1 MKRIHYGWLVCA
13 SCTLLLVC
21 TMGFCNNVFPVYL
34 PYLEQ
39 TYLTSTQGSGLISIR
54 CLFGIAGMFFVERFY
69 QRFSLRAGLAVTCF
83 MVSAAFAVYATAR
96 THWMFCVGAAV
107 SGIGYGLGSMIPVA
121 ILMRSWF
128 YERGN
133 TAIGICSAGSG
144 ISTILFPVL
153 IVRLIEASSTSAGF
167 WLQSAISAA
176 AGVLLFAVVR
186 DTPAE
191 KGMAPYGERTQR
203 VASPAAEPGEE
214 TRRTGG
220 AAAVQCGCLLVGAV
234 AATATGHFSAYFYTQ
249 GYAPALVS
257 LGISTFGVSLTVSKV
272 LCGAQFDRHGGRR
285 TGTAFLLTALCGC
298 TLSCFAGGTGL
309 GVLFGSLI
317 LMGIGFS
324 AATVGVPVWA
334 EEFSSQGTYRRIL
347 RRFQVTYAVGS
358 TLFSSVP
365 GMIYDRTGSY
375 RGAYLLMSGFL
386 LASAL
391 LLNAAY
397 FLWDRRKQMP

>member
-69 QRFSLRAGLAVTCF
+69 RRFSLRSGLAATCF

-144 ISTILFPVL
+144 VSTILFPV
-153 IVRLIEASSTSAGF
+153 IIIRLIETSGVSAGF

-176 AGVLLFAVVR
+176 VGGLLLAVVR

-191 KGMAPYGERTQR
+191 KGMAPYGHQ
-203 VASPAAEPGEE
+203 
-214 TRRTGG
+214 TRRAVSPTAELGKGVRGTGG
-220 AAAVQCGCLLVGAV
+220 IAAVQCGCLLAGAV

-257 LGISTFGVSLTVSKV
+257 LGISTFGVFLTVSKIF
-272 LCGAQFDRHGGRR
+272 CGAQFDRHGGRK
-285 TGTAFLLTALCGC
+285 TGTVFLLAALCGC
-298 TLSCFAGGTGL
+298 SLSCFAGGTGL
-309 GVLFGSLI
+309 GTLFGSLI

-334 EEFSSQGTYRRIL
+334 EEFSSQGTYRGIL

-365 GMIYDRTGSY
+365 GMIYDHTGSY
-375 RGAYLLMSGFL
+375 RGAYIVMSGFL
-386 LASAL
+386 LITVF

-397 FLWDRRKQMP
+397 FLRDRRERP